1 MKKGLLLVVALVAVV
16 ALLLVGCEETTTSE
30 SASSENLQ
38 TSLACDGSQQTGIWV
53 SGEGKAMAAP
63 DIAILSLGIE
73 SQETTVKAAQTN
85 AASAMA
91 AVVAALKS
99 NGVADK
105 DIYTTVYT
113 IEVVTKWDKDTEE
126 LITVG
131 YKVTNIVTAKLRDIS
146 KAGTIIDAV
155 ADAGGDLTRV
165 SGISFTVDNPTSYY
179 TQARAKAMADAKA
192 KAEQMADLADIELG
206 KPTYISE
213 SSYIPIPY
221 PVRSYAES
229 GSATTLISPGEL
241 EITITVQVAYSIQ

>member
-1 MKKGLLLVVALVAVV
+1 LVAAI
-16 ALLLVGCEETTTSE
+16 ALLLVGCEETTTGE

-53 SGEGKAMAAP
+53 SGEGKVAVVP
-63 DIAILSLGIE
+63 DVAILSLGVE
-73 SQETTVKAAQTN
+73 AQEKTVKEAQTE
-85 AASAMA
+85 AATVMT

-105 DIYTTVYT
+105 DIQTTVYT

-131 YKVTNIVTAKLRDIS
+131 YKVTNIVNAKLRDIS
-146 KAGTIIDAV
+146 KAGTVIDAV
-155 ADAGGDLTRV
+155 AEAGGDLTRIR
-165 SGISFTVDNPTSYY
+165 GISFTVDNPTSYY

-192 KAEQMADLADIELG
+192 KAEQMANLANIKLG
-206 KPTYISE
+206 KPTYINE

-221 PVRSYAES
+221 PVRSYIES
-229 GSATTLISPGEL
+229 GSATTPISPGEL